1 MNKLKLTKYESDLVK
16 SVENSKIKNVD
27 NFEALKKELEE
38 AAKNTMAKS
47 KNVNIRMSE
56 GDWYKLKIKA
66 AKNGLP
72 YQTLMATILHQ
83 YASGK
88 IEITL

>member
-1 MNKLKLTKYESDLVK
+1 MKKLKLTKYESDVLKRAESGDYK
-16 SVENSKIKNVD
+16 SVENFS
-27 NFEALKKELEE
+27 ELKKEFEE
-38 AAKNTMAKS
+38 AARNTLAKL

-56 GDWYKLKIKA
+56 GDWYKLKIRA

-83 YASGK
+83 YADGK
-88 IEITL
+88 IEVKL